1 MNMDFSIAAD
11 VDVFEFVSESL
22 ECFNVS
28 IIDDELLEFSENFT
42 VSLNS
47 SGADPIGINFGQL
60 DTEIDILD
68 DEGNFTDY

>member
-11 VDVFEFVSESL
+11 VDVFEFDSESQ

-28 IIDDELLEFSENFT
+28 IIDDQLLEFSENFT
-42 VSLNS
+42 VTLNS